1 MANKQSEVRHY
12 FIDEGGDSTL
22 FSRGGRVLIGSKG
35 CSRFFVLGLLDVPDP
50 MALQYSLED
59 LRKQLLGNP
68 YFRDVPSMQAEKRKT
83 ALAFHAK
90 DDPVEIRWEVFKLL
104 RAMRELR
111 FFAVVADKRSVLEYV
126 RRRNEDGSGY
136 RYHPNDLYDS
146 LVRRLLNEKL
156 HKSDTY
162 KIFFSRRGKS
172 DRTLALREAI
182 ETARSQFAQKHGI
195 AIGASLQVF
204 EFSPS
209 EQAGLQAVD
218 YFTWAIQRLYE
229 RHEERYVRYLGE
241 AVRVVLDIDDKR
253 KTGAGKYYT
262 RKSPI
267 SAARL
272 AWRHEKEKPGI

>member
-1 MANKQSEVRHY
+1 MTNKQSQVRHY

-22 FSRGGRVLIGSKG
+22 FSRDGRVLIGSNG
-35 CSRFFVLGLLDVPDP
+35 CSRFFILGLLDIPDP
-50 MALQYSLED
+50 MALQCSLDD

-90 DDPVEIRWEVFKLL
+90 DDPVEVRWEVFKHL
-104 RAMRELR
+104 RATEGLR
-111 FFAVVADKRSVLEYV
+111 FFAVVADKQSVLEYV

-156 HKSDTY
+156 HKSDAY
-162 KIFFSRRGKS
+162 KISFSKRGKS
-172 DRTLALREAI
+172 DRTSALREAL
-182 ETARSQFAQKHGI
+182 ETARSQFAQKHDI
-195 AIGASLQVF
+195 VIGASLQVF
-204 EFSPS
+204 ELSPS

-218 YFTWAIQRLYE
+218 YFTWALQRLYE

-241 AVRVVLDIDDKR
+241 TVRVVLDIDDKR
-253 KTGAGKYYT
+253 KAGSGKYYT

-267 SAARL
+267 GVAEL
-272 AWRHEKEKPGI
+272 AWRYEEEKPGI